1 MIRRLRAAEY
11 NRAMK
16 SGKTA
21 PALITCVDANEQT
34 VEVVAKF
41 SAGCERREAGL
52 AMEVI
57 AACLAGDLGLP
68 VPEPFVLDLPQAW
81 IDVLP
86 DESVRARI
94 NASSR
99 VAFGSRLLS
108 PQYSLWH
115 SGVRMLG
122 VLVQP
127 AADIF
132 AFDAWIQN
140 PDRRMDNPNCLIRG
154 DQLRIID
161 HELAFSHG
169 LILGG
174 WTPPWEL
181 GGLKSIETPG
191 NHIFLDRLRGR
202 QVDYVTIRQ
211 AWAALTDA
219 QVTSYGDAV
228 PQDWAVAAGSVQT
241 ALRLIRDVRDNIDDC
256 IKELERV
263 LT

>member
-1 MIRRLRAAEY
+1 MIRRLKAAEY
-11 NRAMK
+11 SRAMK

-21 PALITCVDANEQT
+21 PALVTCVDETDQT

-57 AACLAGDLGLP
+57 AACLAADLGLP
-68 VPEPFVLDLPQAW
+68 IPEPFLVDLPQAW

-86 DESVRARI
+86 DELARARI

-99 VAFGSRLLS
+99 LAFGSRLLA

-115 SGVRMLG
+115 AGVRMLG
-122 VLVQP
+122 TLVQP
-127 AADIF
+127 AAEIF
-132 AFDAWIQN
+132 AFDALIQN
-140 PDRRMDNPNCLIRG
+140 PDRRAANPNCLIRG
-154 DQLRIID
+154 DHLRIID

-169 LILGG
+169 LVLG
-174 WTPPWEL
+174 WIPPWEL
-181 GGLKSIETPG
+181 GGLKTIETPG

-202 QVDYVTIRQ
+202 QVDYATIRQ

-228 PQDWAVAAGSVQT
+228 PQDWAVAAGSVQS
-241 ALRLIRDVRDNIDDC
+241 ALKLIRDVRDNIDDC
-256 IKELERV
+256 VKELQRV
-263 LT
+263 LR

>member
-1 MIRRLRAAEY
+1 MIRRLRAVEF
-11 NRAMK
+11 NKGMK

-21 PALITCVDANEQT
+21 PALLTCVDEQEQT
-34 VEVVAKF
+34 VELVAKF
-41 SAGCERREAGL
+41 SAGCERRQTGL
-52 AMEVI
+52 AMEVV

-68 VPEPFVLDLPQAW
+68 VPEPFIIDLPQAW
-81 IDVLP
+81 IDGLP
-86 DESVRARI
+86 EETVRARI

-99 VAFGSRLLS
+99 VAFGSKLLV

-127 AADIF
+127 AAEIF
-132 AFDAWIQN
+132 AFDALIQN
-140 PDRRMDNPNCLIRG
+140 PDRRVDNPNCLIRG

-161 HELAFSHG
+161 HELTFSHG
-169 LILGG
+169 LVLG

-181 GGLKSIETPG
+181 GGLNAIATPG
-191 NHIFLDRLRGR
+191 HHIFLDRLRGR
-202 QVDYVTIRQ
+202 QIDYVAIRQ
-211 AWAALTDA
+211 GWAALTDA

-228 PQDWAVAAGSVQT
+228 PQDWAAAAADVQA
-241 ALRLIRDVRDNIDDC
+241 ALKLIRDVRENIDDC
-256 IKELERV
+256 IDELERV